1 MEWKQ
6 NHWDEQSKK
15 KSTLHYH
22 LPARILYWVMW
33 LPKFYSPLQISQ
45 FRTKITTQQKRS
57 SPDKSKYNPPQYKL
71 WKSIVW
77 QGLLVRK
84 KEMKDKV
91 NHIIF
96 QGFRT
101 RKSFVRPY
109 VFRPQSC
116 FGLQQTSWQ
125 RSLDFDGGESENPI
139 SLVNSW
145 TRFLHSFCCYNKH
158 NVWKVICW
166 LSNEK
171 EKEYLWDLV
180 MEI

>member
-101 RKSFVRPY
+101 RKSFVRPLRLPSAILLWLATNKLTKKAG
-109 VFRPQSC
+109 FRWRRKRKS
-116 FGLQQTSWQ
+116 
-125 RSLDFDGGESENPI
+125 DFWWIAEQGSYTAF
-139 SLVNSW
+139 V
-145 TRFLHSFCCYNKH
+145 
-158 NVWKVICW
+158 VITNTTCRKW
-166 LSNEK
+166 FA
-171 EKEYLWDLV
+171 D
-180 MEI
+180 